1 MDTFGN
7 CISSDGWEVW
17 TSHASQASWPFPPR
31 RPCRAPAFEGCRC
44 LWLRPAAT
52 TCGPGWAR
60 TRRPAR
66 GTRYGSSS
74 EGPGEV
80 PKGESMRK
88 MGWWLLMILL
98 YIYIIIYSI
107 CTYIYNISL
116 SLSLS
121 LAFSLHIVQ
130 GVVDDD
136 DDDDIFWHYFLEH
149 IITTY
154 NSLHIV
160 IICYYHR
167 WYYCVD
173 DVDKENVRAHKHDK

>member
-1 MDTFGN
+1 MVGKYEPRMLRRHPD
-7 CISSDGWEVW
+7 
-17 TSHASQASWPFPPR
+17 PFHPGAPAVPLPLKGAAACGSAPR
-31 RPCRAPAFEGCRC
+31 RQRAAPAGRG
-44 LWLRPAAT
+44 RAAPR
-52 TCGPGWAR
+52 GG
-60 TRRPAR
+60 R
-66 GTRYGSSS
+66 GTAQ
-74 EGPGEV
+74 V
-80 PKGESMRK
+80 PRGLEKCQKVNPWEK
-88 MGWWLLMILL
+88 WDDDYWWFYCI
-98 YIYIIIYSI
+98 YIYISLYTVYVHI
-107 CTYIYNISL
+107 YIYNISL

-130 GVVDDD
+130 GVVD